1 MKEPPRKPGLPT
13 RGLPSPHGVEHQFRR
28 VVYVKFLQEMGAVRL
43 DGRGTDRE
51 QFRDLFAAVAFGHQL
66 EDFPLAKDFARN

>member
-1 MKEPPRKPGLPT
+1 
-13 RGLPSPHGVEHQFRR
+13 
-28 VVYVKFLQEMGAVRL
+28 VYVKFLQEMGAVRL